1 MKATRGQNCQNLSD
15 DFKWMT
21 RAKNTLKEKCSNKY
35 VEILVKKIVVGNFV
49 ILVLIFFEAEIK
61 KFFNKSSLKL
71 AFSSNEIEVINI
83 QEHVVSL

>member
-1 MKATRGQNCQNLSD
+1 
-15 DFKWMT
+15 MT